1 MLCPFAD
8 GRVWY
13 LPGSARGVVRAEW
26 SHVDVKKLAVLVGVA
41 LVLFFLIS
49 SPTQSANVVKEI
61 LGSLGDAAESV
72 ISFIRS
78 LFA

>member
-1 MLCPFAD
+1 M
-8 GRVWY
+8 
-13 LPGSARGVVRAEW
+13 
-26 SHVDVKKLAVLVGVA
+26 DVKKIAVLVGVA